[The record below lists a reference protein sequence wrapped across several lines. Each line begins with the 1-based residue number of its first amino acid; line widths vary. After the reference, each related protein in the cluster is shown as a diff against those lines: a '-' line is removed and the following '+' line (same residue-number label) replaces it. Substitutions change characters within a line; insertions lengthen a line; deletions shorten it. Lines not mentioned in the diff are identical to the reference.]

1 MNSSS
6 VQSAVKNLYTNQGDV
21 LLLSDSYLSTVLETD
36 EFKNFKT
43 DTKLIGSYFRKVE
56 TTQVTEDKTNLANT
70 PFTIFIAGNDQPG
83 DLSLEGRTDVDI
95 AVTVNPNTHQILISN
110 LPRDAYIQN
119 PAYQNSKDK
128 LTHLGLSGIQNTLRV
143 LVTYLVQM

>member
-1 MNSSS
+1 M
-6 VQSAVKNLYTNQGDV
+6 
-21 LLLSDSYLSTVLETD
+21 
-36 EFKNFKT
+36 
-43 DTKLIGSYFRKVE
+43 E

-128 LTHLGLSGIQNTLRV
+128 LTHLGLSGIQNTLKGV
-143 LVTYLVQM
+143 SNLLGTDVNYYMLVTSQHLKILSNSINGVDIDNPLNLQHTLQGAHTHRVHYILMEN